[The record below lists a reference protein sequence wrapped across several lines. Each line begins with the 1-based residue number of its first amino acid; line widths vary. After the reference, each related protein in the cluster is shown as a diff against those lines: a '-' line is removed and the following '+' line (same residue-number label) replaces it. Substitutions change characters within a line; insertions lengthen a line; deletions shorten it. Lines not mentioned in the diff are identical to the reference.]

1 MGKIFRKLKMFMKK
15 AVRKGWTVEEL
26 KSNFLKLMETAD
38 FYKCPDV
45 DDLREYHKKISVYFQ
60 RR

>member
-1 MGKIFRKLKMFMKK
+1 MFMKK

-26 KSNFLKLMETAD
+26 KSNFLKLMMETAD
-38 FYKCPDV
+38 FYKCPDEG
-45 DDLREYHKKISVYFQ
+45 DLREYHKKISVYFQ